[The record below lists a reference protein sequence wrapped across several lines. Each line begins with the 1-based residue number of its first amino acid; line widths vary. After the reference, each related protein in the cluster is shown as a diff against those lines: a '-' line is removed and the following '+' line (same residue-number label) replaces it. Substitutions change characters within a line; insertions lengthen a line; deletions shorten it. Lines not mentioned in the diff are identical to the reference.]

1 MDLILNELSL
11 HGQFLSLDDFCAS
24 AKSLATILQE
34 IRSCNT
40 NLQNEIG
47 DDLKLYKPTTFNQLQ
62 VTPQMKFY
70 ELLTSPN
77 ARLLPEIQRLK
88 SLLTTLQT
96 EPYWDTHSLQ
106 NSTFQYLVG
115 SDDFRGTGI
124 AEAYARSGVLIS
136 FIPSNYSYSPVV
148 VECNEVEKR
157 IVNIFAEKDLI
168 DHLYKIQ
175 ILNIGTYIR
184 LMFNEKLNF
193 NNIDYKYGFNLIS
206 SQNANEFISSF
217 KGFEQKSWQ
226 EIIIDDGL
234 DYKEFHKNKK
244 TKKYFEDNYWK
255 KGIYKFKIS
264 SKIRVFG
271 YRELDTFYVLR
282 FDLNHKLSD
291 LG

>member
-24 AKSLATILQE
+24 AKSLAKILQE

-88 SLLTTLQT
+88 SLLTTLQI

-157 IVNIFAEKDLI
+157 IVNIPKEDLCNKDLQHKEI
-168 DHLYKIQ
+168 EKKDFKLHFYLNQIFDERTTIADCGGIHYPYLCYK
-175 ILNIGTYIR
+175 
-184 LMFNEKLNF
+184 
-193 NNIDYKYGFNLIS
+193 
-206 SQNANEFISSF
+206 
-217 KGFEQKSWQ
+217 
-226 EIIIDDGL
+226 
-234 DYKEFHKNKK
+234 
-244 TKKYFEDNYWK
+244 
-255 KGIYKFKIS
+255 
-264 SKIRVFG
+264 V
-271 YRELDTFYVLR
+271 YRR
-282 FDLNHKLSD
+282 
-291 LG
+291 